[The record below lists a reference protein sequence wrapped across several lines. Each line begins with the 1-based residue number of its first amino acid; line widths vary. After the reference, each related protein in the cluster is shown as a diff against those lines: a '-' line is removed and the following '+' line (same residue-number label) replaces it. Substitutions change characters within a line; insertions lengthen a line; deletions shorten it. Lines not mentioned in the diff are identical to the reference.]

1 MLNENFVIVGV
12 VIGFL
17 GGLSYL
23 IDTIKGRVKPNRVSY
38 LLWALAPL
46 IAFVAQLKEG
56 VGIQSLLTFSVG
68 FVPLSIFIASFFN
81 KKSEWKLTRF
91 DLVCGALSVAGLIL
105 WLITRIG
112 IVAIIFSIAADALAG
127 IPTVVKSY
135 RFPETESAWPY
146 FAASISAMFTLLTI
160 NQWSFAEYGFSLY
173 ILVLTLTIS
182 SLVQFKLGK
191 TLQRVDISS

>member
-191 TLQRVDISS
+191 TLQRVGISS

>member
-91 DLVCGALSVAGLIL
+91 DLVCGALSVVGLIL

-112 IVAIIFSIAADALAG
+112 IVAIIFSIVADALAG

-191 TLQRVDISS
+191 TLQRVGISS